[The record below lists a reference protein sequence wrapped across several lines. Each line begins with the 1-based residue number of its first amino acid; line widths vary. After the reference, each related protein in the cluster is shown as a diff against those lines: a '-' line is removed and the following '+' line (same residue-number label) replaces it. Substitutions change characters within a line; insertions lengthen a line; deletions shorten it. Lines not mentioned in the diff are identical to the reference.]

1 MLGNLL
7 LCRKQLEKMPIIVV
21 GKTFL
26 KKNAFNKRIIHVYVL
41 YIYVSETF
49 RFAIKLLNM
58 LLQEAQR
65 ATK

>member
-1 MLGNLL
+1 
-7 LCRKQLEKMPIIVV
+7 MPIIVV
-21 GKTFL
+21 GKTFF

-58 LLQEAQR
+58 LLQEAQ
-65 ATK
+65 